1 MSTTLK
7 TAQEILASKNKRGI
21 REIPQTIRSGI
32 RMTKTQLR
40 FSLIVCGV
48 LIVALIAAMLIA
60 GNQAVSATKVN
71 EAAELLRDA
80 AGAERIEAPDVVN
93 NPAGIQFAEGV
104 AWNGEGTRVIMTE
117 RSSMSRNYW
126 LTLSSESDIAALEEV
141 IGEGRF
147 LAVEKVDDTN
157 SLWIVMAKDEEM
169 QKCNNLGVT
178 TLVQISEMDGTEWL
192 RKGTEEDFLKA
203 EEALN
208 KVQFLQFQ
216 AVGDSKVRLTRGTDL
231 EIRNI
236 KAEQKQNKQY
246 RVYTLLL
253 LVIAM
258 GVFVFAMKS
267 EKVQKKPAGFRKV
280 LMAGALAAG
289 AVFLALTVFLTAQMD
304 NAEDRLIRNEGMLMP
319 VDGAEV
325 SEDAEDA
332 DAEEILVNTVA
343 SDEKFTYNYNGKE
356 KTVSIPQTV
365 SGLAGHRIVKYGA
378 MALLGI
384 LVFLMLY
391 FFRHERDLGFPMF
404 NAFIL
409 IVMMIVTIYPV
420 LNTLAVSFNEGTDA
434 VRGGIGIVPR
444 KFSMVNYD
452 TILDERTVRAAW
464 VSVSKTVIITI
475 LNLFWTGMLAYT
487 LSRREYVLR
496 KFITTL
502 MVLTMYVNAGL
513 IPNYLLIKD
522 TLNLAHTYWVYII
535 PTMFSCFNMI
545 VIRTYIAGLPD
556 ALLESAR
563 IDGAGDFRI
572 YWKIIFP
579 LCTPVLAT
587 VALFVAVGSW
597 NSWFDT
603 KLYNNNAVR
612 DPQTLQFLLQEK
624 IATAGQQSSNSGA
637 ATADALLAKQDQ
649 KGELAIRA
657 AITVISTVP
666 ILVVYPILQKYFVTG
681 MALGS
686 VKG

>member
-1 MSTTLK
+1 MSATLK
-7 TAQEILASKNKRGI
+7 TAQEILAVKNKRGI
-21 REIPQTIRSGI
+21 REIPATVRAGI
-32 RMTKTQLR
+32 RMTKHQIR
-40 FSLIVCGV
+40 FSMIMAGLLIGLLIVV
-48 LIVALIAAMLIA
+48 MLIA
-60 GNQAVSATKVN
+60 GNQATSAMEIN
-71 EAAELLRDA
+71 EAADLLQEA
-80 AGAERIEAPDVVN
+80 AGAERIEAPDQVH
-93 NPAGIQFAEGV
+93 NPAKIQFAEGV
-104 AWNGEGTRVIMTE
+104 TWSGEGTRTIMTE

-126 LTLSSESDIAALEEV
+126 LTLCSESEIAAMEAV

-147 LAVEKVDDTN
+147 LKVEDAGSDN
-157 SLWIVMAKDEEM
+157 SIWIVMAKEDEM
-169 QKCNNLGVT
+169 NKCNNLGIATV
-178 TLVQISEMDGTEWL
+178 VQISEMDGTEWL
-192 RKGTEEDFLKA
+192 RNGTDEEYEKA
-203 EEALN
+203 LETYN
-208 KVQFLQFQ
+208 KLQFLQFQ

-236 KAEQKQNKQY
+236 TAEQKNYKRL
-246 RVYTLLL
+246 RVYALLL

-258 GVFVFAMKS
+258 GVLVFAMKS
-267 EKVQKKPAGFRKV
+267 EKMQKKSEGFRKGLMTCAV
-280 LMAGALAAG
+280 LAG
-289 AVFLALTVFLTAQMD
+289 AVFLGLTVFLTFQMD
-304 NAEDRLIRNEGMLMP
+304 NAQDRLIRNEAMLIP
-319 VDGAEV
+319 VDGAV
-325 SEDAEDA
+325 ITEDAEESED
-332 DAEEILVNTVA
+332 EIVLSAVA
-343 SDEKFTYNYNGKE
+343 SDEKFTYNYKGAE
-356 KTVSIPQTV
+356 KTVSIPEEIT
-365 SGLAGHRIVKYGA
+365 GLTGYRIVKYAA
-378 MALLGI
+378 MVLLGV
-384 LVFLMLY
+384 LAFLLLF
-391 FFRHERDLGFPMF
+391 FFRHERDLGFPLF
-404 NAFIL
+404 NAIIL
-409 IVMMIVTIYPV
+409 IALMIVTVYPV

-434 VRGGIGIVPR
+434 VRGGIGILPR

-487 LSRREYVLR
+487 LSRREFVLR
-496 KFITTL
+496 KFMTTL

-522 TLNLAHTYWVYII
+522 FLNLAHTYWVYII

-556 ALLESAR
+556 ALVESAR
-563 IDGAGDFRI
+563 IDGAGDFRV
-572 YWKIIFP
+572 YWQIIFP

-649 KGELAIRA
+649 KGEIAIRA

>member
-7 TAQEILASKNKRGI
+7 TAQEILDSKNKRGI
-21 REIPQTIRSGI
+21 RDILQTVKSGT

-40 FSLIVCGV
+40 FCMIICSV
-48 LIVALIAAMLIA
+48 LVVALIIVALIA
-60 GNQAVSATKVN
+60 GNQATSVVRVN
-71 EAAELLRDA
+71 EMADLLQDA

-93 NPAGIQFAEGV
+93 NPAKIQFAEGV
-104 AWNGEGTRVIMTE
+104 TWNGEGTRTIMTE

-126 LTLSSESDIAALEEV
+126 LTLASEAEIAQLEEIV
-141 IGEGRF
+141 GEGRF
-147 LAVEKVDDTN
+147 LKVEEAYDEN

-169 QKCNNLGVT
+169 QKCNDLGVT
-178 TLVQISEMDGTEWL
+178 TIVQIGEMDGTEWL
-192 RKGTEEDFLKA
+192 RKGSDEEFEKA
-203 EEALN
+203 EAALD

-236 KAEQKQNKQY
+236 KAEQKKSKQLRVY
-246 RVYTLLL
+246 ALLLLIISIGVFVYTL
-253 LVIAM
+253 
-258 GVFVFAMKS
+258 KS
-267 EKVQKKPAGFRKV
+267 EKLQKKPIGFQKGLRY
-280 LMAGALAAG
+280 GALAAG
-289 AVFLALTVFLTAQMD
+289 VIFLALTVFFTVQMD
-304 NAEDRLIRNEGMLMP
+304 NAAERLIRNEGMLMA
-319 VDGAEV
+319 VDGAEIT
-325 SEDAEDA
+325 EDSGDP
-332 DAEEILVNTVA
+332 DAEEMLVTTVA
-343 SDEKFTYNYNGKE
+343 SDEKFTYNYNGTE
-356 KTVSIPQTV
+356 KTVSIPKTS
-365 SGLAGHRIVKYGA
+365 SGLALHRTLKYA
-378 MALLGI
+378 ALALLGI
-384 LVFLMLY
+384 LVFGMMY
-391 FFRHERDLGFPMF
+391 FFRHERDLGFPLF

-409 IVMMIVTIYPV
+409 ILLMIVTIYPV

-434 VRGGIGIVPR
+434 VRGGIGIIPR

-475 LNLFWTGMLAYT
+475 MNLFWTGMLAYT
-487 LSRREYVLR
+487 LSRKEYVLR

-535 PTMFSCFNMI
+535 PTMFPCFNMI

-556 ALLESAR
+556 ALVESAR